1 MNSGMQL
8 NRTDSYIDIHSC
20 HRLDVNAFVLT
31 DNPSALC
38 FLLNFC
44 IGLLSLIT
52 ICGNLL
58 VIISIVYF
66 RQLHTPT
73 NYLIL
78 SLAIA
83 DLLVGFVVFPLTI
96 QFSISSCLFEK
107 ELFYRYYSV
116 CQPLTYRAKITES
129 VALVMISVS
138 WTISA
143 FIGIGVTVMNTTPCK
158 GNCFVDVVLVNIIGL
173 IFGFYAPVFVM
184 LCIYFKI
191 FLVAQKQAR
200 SIQGTQSGVSKMEKK
215 ATKTLATVMGLFL
228 LCWLPFYICTTVL
241 SFSPGTLLPLAFIE
255 LLNWLALI
263 NSTLNPFIY
272 AFFYSWFRAAFRMI
286 ISGKIFI
293 GDFANFKL
301 Q

>member
-1 MNSGMQL
+1 MDTEMRL
-8 NRTDSYIDIHSC
+8 NR
-20 HRLDVNAFVLT
+20 N
-31 DNPSALC
+31 NPSALC
-38 FLLNFC
+38 ILLNFC

-58 VIISIVYF
+58 VIISIIYF

-78 SLAIA
+78 SLAMA

-96 QFSISSCLFEK
+96 QFSISSCRVER

-116 CQPLTYRAKITES
+116 CQPLTYKAKITDS
-129 VALVMISVS
+129 VVLVMIFVS

-143 FIGIGVTVMNTTPCK
+143 FIGIGLTIMNQIPCEA
-158 GNCFVDVVLVNIIGL
+158 NCFVDVVLANIMCL
-173 IFGFYAPVFVM
+173 IFAFYAPVFIM

-191 FLVAQKQAR
+191 FLVAQKQAQ
-200 SIQGTQSGVSKMEKK
+200 SIVETQSGVNKMEKK
-215 ATKTLATVMGLFL
+215 ATKTLATVMGFFL
-228 LCWLPFYICTTVL
+228 LCWLPFYICTTIISFSSHSLVPL
-241 SFSPGTLLPLAFIE
+241 SFIE
-255 LLNWLALI
+255 FLNWLALI

-286 ISGKIFI
+286 ISGKILI
-293 GDFANFKL
+293 GDFANCKL
-301 Q
+301 E